1 MCRGKGEEGKKERRG
16 GIEKEGRKGTEKE
29 GRRKGENR
37 HTNISLLPAP
47 LSLGSAVSPR
57 ARFGVELQPKSNLV
71 HFNLNI
77 SDIIYGNIFNDF
89 Q

>member
-1 MCRGKGEEGKKERRG
+1 MQREGGGREKRKER